1 MKSYYGGPIESHKC
15 SFERY
20 HPDTYGLPFPKIGGS
35 QPQRKTAIAIISGT
49 GKATN
54 FKFDRYIYRVHPN
67 ESPRKIWEKRE
78 LGRIQGLRKF
88 FEYPVLSQ
96 EWVKLRISNLAGT
109 FTRSIQTK
117 AHEKFGRKG
126 SGRIQGLP
134 IFLSTSYYLR
144 NG

>member
-1 MKSYYGGPIESHKC
+1 MEGLLELTKTLSNGTIPT
-15 SFERY
+15 
-20 HPDTYGLPFPKIGGS
+20 PYGLPFPKIGGS